1 MRKLFKRIASV
12 FLVPLTQWYLRKER
26 SFRYRGTSVTVTP
39 GVFHPGIFYST
50 KFLLELLDEQDLRG
64 KRLLELGCGSG
75 LISIVSAKH
84 GANVMAT
91 DISTAAIENT
101 TRNAAANKVSISI
114 LHSDLFESIPFQKF
128 DIVVINPP
136 YYAGDPVNDAQYAW
150 YCGMNFE
157 YFKKLFA
164 TITPYVHQNS
174 LVIMVL
180 TKGSDIN
187 TIKQIADTQNISF
200 EMLREKDVLFDEKD
214 YIFQLKI

>member
-84 GANVMAT
+84 GANAMAT